1 MFVKD
6 EYSLKLTCKRYR
18 CWFSLWKTGRLD
30 HRVGA
35 PPHPPAQGGADLWP
49 PSLGLADVRHWYRET
64 TLLTQHYI
72 DYCLAAGITTTNQH
86 WGTVGRPP
94 LGVRREGRERVQGA
108 HGKISREGEVLRK
121 SDSMMITSQ
130 QYVHKHHL
138 REFTNKKKNTDE
150 WWVVGVSEGSL
161 VTHSL
166 CLPSLAAASD
176 YLLTTLVT
184 PQSSS

>member
-6 EYSLKLTCKRYR
+6 ENSLRLTCKRYR

-35 PPHPPAQGGADLWP
+35 PLHPPAQGGADLWP
-49 PSLGLADVRHWYRET
+49 PSLGLADVRESAAETWHWYRET

-72 DYCLAAGITTTNQH
+72 DYCLAAGITTTNQQR
-86 WGTVGRPP
+86 GTVGRPL
-94 LGVRREGRERVQGA
+94 LGVRREGRERVQGP

-121 SDSMMITSQ
+121 SDSLMITSQ

-138 REFTNKKKNTDE
+138 REFTDIKKPRMIEE
-150 WWVVGVSEGSL
+150 WLVWVRVPWWSTACVS
-161 VTHSL
+161 
-166 CLPSLAAASD
+166 LPSL
-176 YLLTTLVT
+176 LPLTT
-184 PQSSS
+184 S